1 MIHKNFY
8 DSAIYMY
15 LFLLVGS
22 CVITLY
28 PVFGPVTTA
37 FMALLWG
44 LLAAGIALWMLE
56 RVHDYQ
62 KTINPSH
69 TGRRLPDALIYKMR
83 RQDSYSRG
91 VRATKAFSAHNLF
104 LLAALFMYLVW
115 GFWVT
120 SYPLI
125 PAALVNLNDQIEYAF
140 RIQQSF
146 DPEAYSFFA
155 LPDIFLRNYIP
166 LFVLVIAFWL
176 GQVFGHSSRAGEVLV
191 WLCFGLFA
199 VFTALH
205 FSFATPVKTPIFPDI
220 WYGYGWGRSA
230 VLQALEVIPRGDI
243 SALQRRIFTLGMPG
257 VILGYLPGVVVLL
270 VLLRNAFTKASA
282 KSKVAAGLATLCA
295 LMALDVYYPIGAGA
309 FGMHLSG
316 WSALA
321 FLSIRGRT
329 DVRKIYRL
337 YQ

>member
-1 MIHKNFY
+1 M
-8 DSAIYMY
+8 YM
-15 LFLLVGS
+15 FLLVGS

-28 PVFGPVTTA
+28 PVFGPVTAA
-37 FMALLWG
+37 FIALLWG

-56 RVHDYQ
+56 RVHNYQ
-62 KTINPSH
+62 KTVNPPH

-91 VRATKAFSAHNLF
+91 VRATKAFSGHNLF
-104 LLAALFMYLVW
+104 LLAALCMYLVW

-120 SYPLI
+120 AQPVI
-125 PAALVNLNDQIEYAF
+125 PAALANLDDQIEYAF

-155 LPDIFLRNYIP
+155 LPDIILRNFLP

-176 GQVFGHSSRAGEVLV
+176 GQVFGHSNRAGDILG
-191 WLCFGLFA
+191 WLCFGLFV
-199 VFTALH
+199 VFMVLH
-205 FSFATPVKTPIFPDI
+205 FSFATPVKALMPPDI

-243 SALQRRIFTLGMPG
+243 SALQRRIFTLGTPG
-257 VILGYLPGVVVLL
+257 VILGYLPGVIVLL

-282 KSKVAAGLATLCA
+282 KSKVAAGLAILCA
-295 LMALDVYYPIGAGA
+295 LVALDVYYPIGASA
-309 FGMHLSG
+309 FGMHLAG